1 MSEAGMKQARHV
13 IEALLAPWA
22 ILPEMYGQMLAIY
35 DRWVRGEKLT
45 PELRADIEAAIGKPL
60 KNEEA
65 RYMVT
70 PEGVAVIPVQG
81 VISKRMGMFAD
92 ISGGVSTQMV
102 AADFREALGREDVK
116 AILFD
121 VDSPGGAVDG
131 TQELALEIFQA
142 RGQKPMATFA
152 DGLMASAATWIGTAA
167 DEVYLSA
174 ETARAGSIGVVM
186 VHSDESGRYEKYGI
200 KNTVLSAGKYKAVG
214 NRYEPLSKEA
224 RKIFQEDLD
233 YIYSLFVE
241 AVAGNRGATVERV
254 LEDMAEGRMFSGSQA
269 VKAGLVDGIGSRQE
283 VINGLLGRVAS
294 TLTTGSATGRA
305 QARTITTGVTAQK
318 TGGKTVDRETL
329 MAQHRDLYEAILAE
343 GRALGVTEG
352 KAAGIEEGKGIGA
365 TAERERIQAVLG
377 QSMKGREELVS
388 KLAFDGKTTAAEAA
402 LQVLAA
408 EKADR
413 DRVRTALETGAPDPA
428 GASASAAEEH
438 DKQAS
443 SEGLVGEA
451 KWKHDWDHSAELQTE
466 FQGKFERYKAYMEA
480 AETRRARILS
490 RKE

>member
-1 MSEAGMKQARHV
+1 MKQARHV

-35 DRWVRGEKLT
+35 DRWARGETLT

-81 VISKRMGMFAD
+81 IISKRMGMFAD
-92 ISGGVSTQMV
+92 ISGGTSTQLV

-142 RGQKPMATFA
+142 RGQKPMASFA

-186 VHSDESGRYEKYGI
+186 VHSDESGWFEKLGV
-200 KNTVLSAGKYKAVG
+200 KNTVLSAGKYKALG
-214 NRYEPLSKEA
+214 NRYEPLSKEG

-269 VKAGLVDGIGSRQE
+269 VKAGLVDGIKSRGE
-283 VINGLLGRVAS
+283 VIQGLVQRPGKMGSMGSLGNMKS
-294 TLTTGSATGRA
+294 GKSAGA
-305 QARTITTGVTAQK
+305 QQVSENAQK
-318 TGGKTVDRETL
+318 ARGGTVDKETM
-329 MAQHRDLYEAILAE
+329 MAEHRDLYEAILAE
-343 GRALGVTEG
+343 GKALGVTEG

-365 TAERERIQAVLG
+365 TAERERIQAVMG
-377 QSMKGREELVS
+377 CSRKGHEDLV
-388 KLAFDGKTTAAEAA
+388 KTLMFDGKTTATEAKA
-402 LQVLAA
+402 AIFDA
-408 EKADR
+408 EKASLENAR
-413 DRVRTALETGAPDPA
+413 QALKTGAPNPA
-428 GASASAAEEH
+428 AASVSAAEEK
-438 DKQAS
+438 DREAS
-443 SEGLVGEA
+443 GEGLVGEA
-451 KWKHDWDHSAELQTE
+451 KWKHDWDRSAELQGE
-466 FQGKFERYKAYMEA
+466 FQGKFERYKAYMENA
-480 AETRRARILS
+480 AAGRARIL
-490 RKE
+490 RGDREK

>member
-1 MSEAGMKQARHV
+1 MKQARHV

-131 TQELALEIFQA
+131 TQELVLEIFQA

-186 VHSDESGRYEKYGI
+186 VHSDESGWYEKYGI

-269 VKAGLVDGIGSRQE
+269 VKAGLVDGIRSKGE
-283 VINGLLGRVAS
+283 VIQGLVQRAGKMGSMGSLGNMKS
-294 TLTTGSATGRA
+294 GKSAGA
-305 QARTITTGVTAQK
+305 QQVSENAQK
-318 TGGKTVDRETL
+318 ARGGTVDRETL
-329 MAQHRDLYEAILAE
+329 MAEHRDLYEAILAE
-343 GRALGVTEG
+343 GKALGVTEG

-365 TAERERIQAVLG
+365 TAERERIQGVMG
-377 QSMKGREELVS
+377 CSRKGHEDLV
-388 KLAFDGKTTAAEAA
+388 KTLMFDGKTTAVEAKA
-402 LQVLAA
+402 AIFDA
-408 EKADR
+408 EKALLENAR
-413 DRVRTALETGAPDPA
+413 QALETGAPA
-428 GASASAAEEH
+428 AAAASVSAAEEK
-438 DKQAS
+438 DREAS
-443 SEGLVGEA
+443 GEGLVGEA
-451 KWKHDWDHSAELQTE
+451 KWRHDWDRSAELQAE
-466 FQGKFERYKAYMEA
+466 FQGKFERYRAYMEN
-480 AETRRARILS
+480 AEAGRARIL
-490 RKE
+490 RGDREK

>member
-1 MSEAGMKQARHV
+1 MKQARHV

-35 DRWVRGEKLT
+35 DRWARGEKLT

-60 KNEEA
+60 RNEET

-81 VISKRMGMFAD
+81 VISKRLGMFAD
-92 ISGGVSTQMV
+92 ISGGASTQLI
-102 AADFREALGREDVK
+102 AADFREALGRADVK

-186 VHSDESGRYEKYGI
+186 VHSDESGWYEKYGV

-269 VKAGLVDGIGSRQE
+269 VKAGLVDGIRSKGE
-283 VINGLLGRVAS
+283 VIQGLAERAGRMGSLGNMNGVNNNAGRS
-294 TLTTGSATGRA
+294 
-305 QARTITTGVTAQK
+305 AQK
-318 TGGKTVDRETL
+318 AGGGKVDRETL
-329 MAQHRDLYEAILAE
+329 MAEHRDLYEAILAE
-343 GRALGVTEG
+343 GKALGVTEG
-352 KAAGIEEGKGIGA
+352 KAAGIEEGKALGA
-365 TAERERIQAVLG
+365 AAERERIQGVYGVRKKGNEAVIDAL
-377 QSMKGREELVS
+377 L
-388 KLAFDGKTTAAEAA
+388 FDGKTTALEAKAACFDAQATLGAEVLEKLRAEAP
-402 LQVLAA
+402 AA
-408 EKADR
+408 A
-413 DRVRTALETGAPDPA
+413 A
-428 GASASAAEEH
+428 ASVSAAEEK

-451 KWKHDWDHSAELQTE
+451 KWKHDWDYSAELQTE

>member
-1 MSEAGMKQARHV
+1 MKQARHV

-35 DRWVRGEKLT
+35 DRWARGEKLT

-60 KNEEA
+60 RNEET

-186 VHSDESGRYEKYGI
+186 VHSDESAWYEKYGV

-269 VKAGLVDGIGSRQE
+269 VKAGLVDGIKSKGE
-283 VINGLLGRVAS
+283 VIQGLAERAGRMGSLGNRGNMNGVNNNAGRS
-294 TLTTGSATGRA
+294 
-305 QARTITTGVTAQK
+305 AQK
-318 TGGKTVDRETL
+318 AGGGKVDRETL
-329 MAQHRDLYEAILAE
+329 MAEHRDLYEAILAE
-343 GRALGVTEG
+343 GKALGVTEG

-365 TAERERIQAVLG
+365 TAERERIQGVLG